1 MNGRGVFRR
10 FVLAL
15 GLAFLYAPL
24 VLVVVYSFTASK
36 LATVWAGFST
46 RWYIELASD
55 EALLGAA
62 WLSVKLAFVS
72 ASLALALGA
81 LAGFALA
88 RFPRFFGRTLFSGLV
103 FAPLAMPEIVMAISL
118 LLLFVNMGDFLGW
131 PSQRGFG
138 TLVVAHVSFTLSYV
152 AVVVAGRLADFDR
165 SIEEAALDLGAS
177 PLKTFFVI
185 TLPVISPALAAGWL
199 LALSLSLDDVVTS
212 QFVSAPGATPLP
224 VVVLGS
230 VKLGVSPKIN
240 ALGSIAIA
248 LVSLTTLA
256 AFLWQRR
263 RDGSEPN
270 EARDPSPAPQP
281 IRGRA

>member
-1 MNGRGVFRR
+1 MSGRGIFRR
-10 FVLAL
+10 SVLAL

-24 VLVVVYSFTASK
+24 ALVVVYSFTASK

-46 RWYIELASD
+46 RWYVELAAD

-62 WLSVKLAFVS
+62 WLSLKLAFVS

-88 RFPRFFGRTLFSGLV
+88 RFPRFSGRTLFAGLV

-118 LLLFVNMGDFLGW
+118 LLLFVNMGDLFGW

-138 TLVVAHVSFTLSYV
+138 TLVIAHVSFTLSFV
-152 AVVVAGRLADFDR
+152 AVIVAGRLADFDR

-185 TLPVISPALAAGWL
+185 TLPVISPALVAGWL
-199 LALSLSLDDVVTS
+199 LAFSLSLDDVVTS

-240 ALGSIAIA
+240 ALGAIAIA
-248 LVSLTTLA
+248 LVSLMTLA
-256 AFLWQRR
+256 AFLWRMRR
-263 RDGSEPN
+263 ENG
-270 EARDPSPAPQP
+270 EAHGPGTAVARTP
-281 IRGRA
+281 RAV

>member
-1 MNGRGVFRR
+1 M
-10 FVLAL
+10 LAL

-46 RWYIELASD
+46 RWYVELASD
-55 EALLGAA
+55 TALLGAA
-62 WLSVKLAFVS
+62 WLSLKLAFVT
-72 ASLALALGA
+72 ATLALALGT

-88 RFPRFFGRTLFSGLV
+88 RYKRFFGRTLFAGLV

-118 LLLFVNMGDFLGW
+118 LLLFVNMGEILGW
-131 PSQRGFG
+131 PSERGFW
-138 TLVVAHVSFTLSYV
+138 TLVVAHVSFALSYV
-152 AVVVAGRLADFDR
+152 AVIVAGRLSDFDPT
-165 SIEEAALDLGAS
+165 IEEAALDLGAS
-177 PLKTFFVI
+177 PLKTFFAI

-199 LALSLSLDDVVTS
+199 LAFSLSLDDVVTS

-240 ALGSIAIA
+240 AIGAIFIAI
-248 LVSLTTLA
+248 LSLATLA
-256 AFLWQRR
+256 AYFWQRR
-263 RDGSEPN
+263 RE
-270 EARDPSPAPQP
+270 ELETPQRLP
-281 IRGRA
+281 RN

>member
-1 MNGRGVFRR
+1 
-10 FVLAL
+10 
-15 GLAFLYAPL
+15 
-24 VLVVVYSFTASK
+24 
-36 LATVWAGFST
+36 
-46 RWYIELASD
+46 
-55 EALLGAA
+55 
-62 WLSVKLAFVS
+62 
-72 ASLALALGA
+72 
-81 LAGFALA
+81 
-88 RFPRFFGRTLFSGLV
+88 
-103 FAPLAMPEIVMAISL
+103 
-118 LLLFVNMGDFLGW
+118 MGDFLGW

-165 SIEEAALDLGAS
+165 SIEEAALYLGAS

-199 LALSLSLDDVVTS
+199 LALSLKPPADVVTS

-270 EARDPSPAPQP
+270 EAADASPAPQP
-281 IRGRA
+281 PVDGPDAAVARERRSRAV

>member
-1 MNGRGVFRR
+1 MNGRGLFRR
-10 FVLAL
+10 SVLAL

-36 LATVWAGFST
+36 LATVWAGFSI
-46 RWYIELASD
+46 RWYVELASD

-62 WLSVKLAFVS
+62 WLSLKLAFVS

-81 LAGFALA
+81 LAGYALA
-88 RFPRFFGRTLFSGLV
+88 RFPRFFGRTLFAGLV

-118 LLLFVNMGDFLGW
+118 LLLFVNMGDVLGW
-131 PSQRGFG
+131 PSQRGFW
-138 TLVVAHVSFTLSYV
+138 TLVIAHVSFTLSFV
-152 AVVVAGRLADFDR
+152 AVIVAGRLADFDL

-185 TLPVISPALAAGWL
+185 TLPVIAPALAAGWL
-199 LALSLSLDDVVTS
+199 LAFSLSLDDVVTS
-212 QFVSAPGATPLP
+212 LFVSAPGATPLP

-240 ALGSIAIA
+240 ALGALAIA
-248 LVSLTTLA
+248 FVSMTTLA

-263 RDGSEPN
+263 RENRESN
-270 EARDPSPAPQP
+270 EARNLSPLPALQ
-281 IRGRA
+281 GEG

>member
-1 MNGRGVFRR
+1 MTGPGIFRR
-10 FVLAL
+10 SMLAL

-46 RWYIELASD
+46 RWYVELASD
-55 EALLGAA
+55 TALLGAA
-62 WLSVKLAFVS
+62 WLSLKLAFVT
-72 ASLALALGA
+72 ATLALALGT

-88 RFPRFFGRTLFSGLV
+88 RYKRFFGRTLFAGLV

-118 LLLFVNMGDFLGW
+118 LLLFVNMGEILGW
-131 PSQRGFG
+131 PSERGFW
-138 TLVVAHVSFTLSYV
+138 TLVVAHVSFALSYV
-152 AVVVAGRLADFDR
+152 AVIVAGRLSDFDPT
-165 SIEEAALDLGAS
+165 IEEAALDLGAS
-177 PLKTFFVI
+177 PLKTFFAI

-199 LALSLSLDDVVTS
+199 LAFSLSLDDVVTS

-240 ALGSIAIA
+240 AIGAIFIAI
-248 LVSLTTLA
+248 LSLATLA
-256 AFLWQRR
+256 AYFWQRR
-263 RDGSEPN
+263 RE
-270 EARDPSPAPQP
+270 ELETPQRLP
-281 IRGRA
+281 RN